1 MIQSLFNPLYNRG
14 QIQNFT
20 DYLLHPQVT
29 PLIENKTLTVH
40 YVIMDKNGK
49 TYPNFHR
56 TVNEFLGRQPVP
68 NNGTSSATIL
78 PTAATQSAPVYKE
91 GKVSHYEEAPA
102 PIAKKEQNDLPF

>member
-1 MIQSLFNPLYNRG
+1 MINTLFNPLYNKG
-14 QIQNFT
+14 QIVNFT

-56 TVNEFLGRQPVP
+56 TVNEFLGS
-68 NNGTSSATIL
+68 NLFLTWNIFDYYSAYI
-78 PTAATQSAPVYKE
+78 
-91 GKVSHYEEAPA
+91 H
-102 PIAKKEQNDLPF
+102 